1 MKPNAL
7 PLMSFNGLSFLSLDA
22 VNFAYPDRG
31 DVVKNVCLRLETG
44 EIHCLVGRS
53 GCGKTTLLKL
63 AAGLLK
69 PQTGSIQLKGQD
81 VTKPVPDMGFV
92 FQSPTLLAWL
102 SVLDNVLLPLSLH
115 GPVTEAQQAFGEQ
128 LLTQMGLTELRN
140 EKPHQ
145 LSGGQQSRVAIAR
158 ALITQPS
165 VLFMDEPFASLDAIT
180 RDELQHDFLAMC
192 RAQGTAVLFVT
203 HDLGEAIYLADQV
216 SLLSEGRIHTAL
228 QVSLPRP
235 RQSSMR
241 YTAAFNVLC
250 EQLRHDL
257 DAIK

>member
-1 MKPNAL
+1 
-7 PLMSFNGLSFLSLDA
+7 MSFNGLSFLSLEA

-31 DVVKNVCLRLETG
+31 DVVKNVCLYLAPG
-44 EIHCLVGRS
+44 EIHCLIGRS

-81 VTKPVPDMGFV
+81 VTMPVPDMGFV
-92 FQSPTLLAWL
+92 FQSPTLLSWL
-102 SVLDNVLLPLSLH
+102 TVLDNVLLPLSLH
-115 GPVTEAQQAFGEQ
+115 GPVTETQRAYGEE
-128 LLTQMGLTELRN
+128 LLTQMGLNELRN

-158 ALITQPS
+158 SLITKPS

-192 RAQGTAVLFVT
+192 RVQGTAVLFVT
-203 HDLGEAIYLADQV
+203 HDLGEAVYLADQV
-216 SLLSEGRIHTAL
+216 SLMNKGRIQAPLHIA
-228 QVSLPRP
+228 LPRP
-235 RQSSMR
+235 RQSIMR
-241 YTAAFNVLC
+241 YTPVFNQLC
-250 EQLRHDL
+250 EQLRRDL
-257 DAIK
+257 DVSK